1 MLIPSRNKIV
11 FTGIPD
17 EFTINLCNEK
27 LKNYL
32 RSNKFIE
39 GEAYSLDLSEIII
52 DGIKIYKE
60 ENAFHQNDDNMQKE
74 LYKILL
80 PILKRGYENVLCIGG
95 ECYVFSSIVNAK
107 NIFCYSDSP
116 SIINSC
122 NKNIHKGN
130 MLAELVDYGGFQ
142 IPDIKYDLCIL
153 NVGIKGL
160 GKFLSSYI
168 SKLQI
173 REKYYISCNE
183 KSFLQDGF
191 TPINTYT
198 IRNHLYGI
206 KLYQI

>member
-1 MLIPSRNKIV
+1 MLTPCRNKIV

-39 GEAYSLDLSEIII
+39 RKTYSFDLSEITI

-60 ENAFHQNDDNMQKE
+60 ENTFHQNDDNIQKE

-80 PILKRGYENVLCIGG
+80 PILKMQHKNVLFIGG

-107 NIFCYSDSP
+107 NIYCYSDSQ

-122 NKNIHKGN
+122 HKNIENAVSK
-130 MLAELVDYGGFQ
+130 LVDYNNFH
-142 IPDIKYDLCIL
+142 IPNIKYDLCIL

-160 GKFLSSYI
+160 GKFLSNYI
-168 SKLQI
+168 SELQI
-173 REKYYISCNE
+173 KEKYYISCNG
-183 KSFLQDGF
+183 KSFIKDGF
-191 TPINTYT
+191 TPINTFH
-198 IRNHLYGI
+198 IRNNLYGI
-206 KLYQI
+206 TLYQI